1 MEQTVVEGKEQEI
14 QPCTEPCG
22 SGEVV
27 IVVKTLAIG
36 QFTITIDRSAT
47 INDLKERIW
56 SVTELEPSR
65 FHLGYNG
72 VLLNEG
78 NKGLTEVGLGHESI
92 VHIFVKQLSNLG
104 VKVQEGQIT
113 SSPTYKDI
121 TAGPTNEQVM
131 A

>member
-1 MEQTVVEGKEQEI
+1 MEKTVIGGQESEI

-27 IVVKTLAIG
+27 IVVKTLTIG
-36 QFTITIDRSAT
+36 KFTITIDRGAT

-65 FHLGYNG
+65 FHLGHNG

-78 NKGLTEVGLGHESI
+78 NKGLTEVGLGHKSV
-92 VHIFVKQLSNLG
+92 VHIFVKQLPNLG
-104 VKVQEGQIT
+104 MKAKEQPMT
-113 SSPTYKDI
+113 SSPTYKEI
-121 TAGPTNEQVM
+121 VARPSNEQVV